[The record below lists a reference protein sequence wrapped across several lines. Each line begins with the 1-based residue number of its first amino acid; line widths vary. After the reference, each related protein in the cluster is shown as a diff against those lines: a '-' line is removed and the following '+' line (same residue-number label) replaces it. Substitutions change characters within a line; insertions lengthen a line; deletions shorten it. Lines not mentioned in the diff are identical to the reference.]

1 MDFLIAISIISF
13 ALLVSAFISAS
24 ESSIIAVNKIRI
36 KHLDQEEGNKR
47 AAKYLNNMIISLD
60 LFCLLEI

>member
-36 KHLDQEEGNKR
+36 KHLSEEEGN
-47 AAKYLNNMIISLD
+47 
-60 LFCLLEI
+60 